1 MEVTTTVLSRCRVKS
16 SPKSACR
23 PATQTHC
30 PVAKYCQ
37 HRARPPCFSAFQWLS
52 WFLLTQLPLPT
63 LAHFYSFLIVPSS
76 HTGQNTTA
84 IHNYTNKAIRKGKGR
99 QVSWLPPRFGGKG
112 EWLMHV
118 ICYVFQK
125 QPPQYF
131 QFCVILQNLANSHK
145 DMESISPPLE
155 PRWDSVASSTKRTCE
170 SGRLSGRRHD
180 FHQIHMRLLSA
191 LSQLSL
197 LEPSHHVK
205 VTWRG
210 HLWMFWLTA
219 PCYQTCE
226 RTDLKTILPPSLS
239 TEAPG

>member
-118 ICYVFQK
+118 ICFPK
-125 QPPQYF
+125 
-131 QFCVILQNLANSHK
+131 
-145 DMESISPPLE
+145 
-155 PRWDSVASSTKRTCE
+155 
-170 SGRLSGRRHD
+170 
-180 FHQIHMRLLSA
+180 
-191 LSQLSL
+191 
-197 LEPSHHVK
+197 
-205 VTWRG
+205 
-210 HLWMFWLTA
+210 TA
-219 PCYQTCE
+219 T
-226 RTDLKTILPPSLS
+226 TILPVLRDSAEPCQFPQRYGVYFPSPW
-239 TEAPG
+239 T